1 MNALVLG
8 GGGAKGAYQIGAWQA
23 LNELNQSFEIVTGTS
38 IGALNAA
45 LYVQGD
51 YEVARKLW
59 SEMTIDQMIK
69 AEGNILERLVNY
81 DIKGKD
87 FKQVIELFTQTISQS
102 GLDITPLREK
112 LDYYVDE
119 NKVRQSHIKLGI
131 VTFSLTDFKP
141 LELSIDQIPEGQ
153 LHDYLIASSSLP
165 IFKLERKFGKLLID
179 GGFYD
184 NLPINLAERM
194 GGTSFTAID
203 LKAIGVNQT
212 SDKTNTRV
220 ISSIDDIGGILEVSP
235 QKAMRNMS
243 LGYYDTLRS
252 YHGYQGHKYYIKDG
266 NDTMAVIDKFQQID
280 KAACHY
286 LKQLLITDDMDDM
299 RFVFEVLIPELS
311 EMIGLQQTAGYDVI
325 YLRLLEK
332 IAESLDIERFKLWT
346 LKDFETAI
354 KDKYQ
359 SGNIFKPKRKIIRK
373 LITRINMISE
383 ENRIKFY
390 NTIYEKIAR

>member
-8 GGGAKGAYQIGAWQA
+8 GGGAKGAYQIGAWRA
-23 LNELNQSFEIVTGTS
+23 LDELNQSFEIVTGTS

-45 LYVQGD
+45 LYVQND
-51 YEVARKLW
+51 YEVAQKLW

-69 AEGNILERLVNY
+69 ADGNILERLVNY
-81 DIKGKD
+81 DVDGKD
-87 FKQVIELFTQTISQS
+87 FKQVFELFAKTISQS
-102 GLDITPLREK
+102 GLDITPLREIVAN
-112 LDYYVDE
+112 YIDE
-119 NKVRQSHIKLGI
+119 SAVRKSRIKLGI

-153 LHDYLIASSSLP
+153 LHDYLIASASLP
-165 IFKLERKFGKLLID
+165 VFKLERKFGKLMID

-184 NLPINLAERM
+184 NLPINLAKRM
-194 GGTSFTAID
+194 GGTNFTAID
-203 LKAIGVNQT
+203 LKAIGFNQT
-212 SDKTNTRV
+212 TDETKKRT
-220 ISSIDDIGGILEVSP
+220 ISSVDNTGGILEVSP

-252 YHGYQGHKYYIKDG
+252 YQGYQGHKYYIKDVA
-266 NDTMAVIDKFQQID
+266 DTRAIIDRFQRID

-286 LKQLLITDDMDDM
+286 LKQLLISDDIDDM
-299 RFVFEVLIPELS
+299 RFVFEVLLPELAT
-311 EMIGLQQTAGYDVI
+311 ILDLKQTAGYDVI

-332 IAESLDIERFKLWT
+332 IAESLGIERFKVWT
-346 LKDFETAI
+346 LKNFEAAI
-354 KDKYQ
+354 QDKYQ
-359 SGNIFKPKRKIIRK
+359 PGNIFKPKRKIIRK

>member
-8 GGGAKGAYQIGAWQA
+8 GGGAKGAYQVGAWQA

-38 IGALNAA
+38 VGALNAA

-51 YEVARKLW
+51 FDVARKLW
-59 SEMTIDQMIK
+59 SEMTIDQMVK
-69 AEGNILERLVNY
+69 AEGDILERLVNY
-81 DIKGKD
+81 DITGKD
-87 FKQVIELFTQTISQS
+87 FKQLIGFFAQTISQN
-102 GLDITPLREK
+102 GLDISPMREK
-112 LDYYVDE
+112 LEYFVDE
-119 NKVRQSHIKLGI
+119 KKVRQSHIKLGI

-165 IFKLERKFGKLLID
+165 VFKLERKFGKLMID

-194 GGTSFTAID
+194 GGTSITAID
-203 LKAIGVNQT
+203 LKAIGVNRPFT
-212 SDKTNTRV
+212 ETNKRI
-220 ISSIDDIGGILEVSP
+220 ISSVDDIGGVLEVSP

-252 YHGYQGHKYYIKDG
+252 YHGYHGYKYYIKDG
-266 NDTMAVIDKFQQID
+266 VEAMAVIDKFQRID

-286 LKQLLITDDMDDM
+286 LKQLLMTEEIDDM
-299 RFVFEVLIPELS
+299 RFIFEELLPELANTL
-311 EMIGLQQTAGYDVI
+311 GLKQAEGYDQI

-332 IAESLDIERFKLWT
+332 IAESLGIERFKLWT
-346 LKDFETAI
+346 IADFEAAI
-354 KDKYQ
+354 EAQYQ
-359 SGNIFKPKRKIIRK
+359 AGNIFKPKRKIIRK

>member
-51 YEVARKLW
+51 YEIARKLW

-69 AEGNILERLVNY
+69 ADGNILERLVNY

-87 FKQVIELFTQTISQS
+87 IRQVFELLAQTIGQN
-102 GLDITPLREK
+102 GLDITPMRENIK
-112 LDYYVDE
+112 LYINEDA
-119 NKVRQSHIKLGI
+119 VRKSHIKLGI

-165 IFKLERKFGKLLID
+165 VFKLERKFGKLMID

-203 LKAIGVNQT
+203 LKAIGINQAT
-212 SDKTNTRV
+212 DKMKKRV
-220 ISSIDDIGGILEVSP
+220 ISSVDDIGGILEVLP
-235 QKAMRNMS
+235 QKAIRNMS

-266 NDTMAVIDKFQQID
+266 DNAMAVIEKLQRID
-280 KAACHY
+280 KASCHY

-299 RFVFEVLIPELS
+299 RFIFEVLIPELA
-311 EMIGLQQTAGYDVI
+311 EMIGLEQTLGYDVI

-332 IAESLDIERFKLWT
+332 IAESLGVERFKLWT
-346 LKDFETAI
+346 LADFEAAI
-354 KDKYQ
+354 KNKYQ
-359 SGNIFKPKRKIIRK
+359 PGNIFKPKRKIIRK

>member
-23 LNELNQSFEIVTGTS
+23 LEELNQSFEIVTGTS
-38 IGALNAA
+38 VGALNAA

-51 YEVARKLW
+51 FKAARKLW

-69 AEGNILERLVNY
+69 ADGDILERLVNY

-87 FKQVIELFTQTISQS
+87 IRQVIELLAQTIGQN
-102 GLDITPLREK
+102 GLDITPMRENIK
-112 LDYYVDE
+112 IYIDE
-119 NKVRQSHIKLGI
+119 EAVRKSHIKLGI

-165 IFKLERKFGKLLID
+165 VFKLERKFGKLMID

-194 GGTSFTAID
+194 GGTSITAID
-203 LKAIGVNQT
+203 LKAVGMNQP
-212 SDKTNTRV
+212 SPETNKRI
-220 ISSIDDIGGILEVSP
+220 ISTLDDTGGILAVSP
-235 QKAMRNMS
+235 VKAMRNMS

-252 YHGYQGHKYYIKDG
+252 YRGYQGHKYYFTDHLHAS
-266 NDTMAVIDKFQQID
+266 DVIDKFRRID

-286 LKQLLITDDMDDM
+286 LKQLLITDEMDDM
-299 RFVFEVLIPELS
+299 RFVFEVLIPELV
-311 EMIGLQQTAGYDVI
+311 EMLGLKQTAGYEVI

-332 IAESLDIERFKLWT
+332 IAESLDIERFKLWS
-346 LKDFETAI
+346 LADFEAAI
-354 KDKYQ
+354 AARYQ
-359 SGNIFKPKRKIIRK
+359 PGNIFKPKRRIIRK